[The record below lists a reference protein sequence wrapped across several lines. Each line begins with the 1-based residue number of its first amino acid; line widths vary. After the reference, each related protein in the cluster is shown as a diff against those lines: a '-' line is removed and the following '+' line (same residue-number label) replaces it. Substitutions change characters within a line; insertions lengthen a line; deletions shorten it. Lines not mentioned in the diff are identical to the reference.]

1 MSDERLQRDD
11 DALLGKLLRA
21 GDSDEPSSQTVQ
33 KVLLAVTATASATGA
48 ASAAGAA
55 GAAGAAKAAAT
66 GASGSALLSGGVLKW
81 LGIGV
86 VLGVGTSVGVQAA
99 LNAGSKPAP
108 TLAAKTAALPGIA
121 EKAGAALRQS
131 KAAPIEPEQV
141 AAPEPNENPAAEA
154 SPANRAPIPKAIANS
169 EAVPGSGAKSGT
181 TPGTL
186 KDELLV
192 LERAR
197 GAVARGDS
205 AAANAAISEYRTRF
219 PKGRLYPELTLVRID
234 LLAQSG
240 RQAQARQLA
249 ARFLA
254 NNPQSPS
261 AARLKAR
268 FDLGK

>member
-1 MSDERLQRDD
+1 MSDERLRRDD

-21 GDSDEPSSQTVQ
+21 GDTDEPSSQTVQ

-55 GAAGAAKAAAT
+55 GAAKAAGAA
-66 GASGSALLSGGVLKW
+66 GASGSSALLSGGVLKW

-86 VLGVGTSVGVQAA
+86 LFGVGTSVGVQAA
-99 LNAGSKPAP
+99 LNSDSQPAP
-108 TLAAKTAALPGIA
+108 TLAAKTAALPGLA
-121 EKAGAALRQS
+121 EKAGAALREP
-131 KAAPIEPEQV
+131 KAAPIQPEEMV
-141 AAPEPNENPAAEA
+141 APVPNAETSPAIPAPPAKAIGNPAARSPSNAAPAA
-154 SPANRAPIPKAIANS
+154 SSN
-169 EAVPGSGAKSGT
+169 
-181 TPGTL
+181 TL

-197 GAVARGDS
+197 GAVAQGNS
-205 AAANAAISEYRTRF
+205 AAANSAISEYRTRF

-254 NNPQSPS
+254 NHPQSPS

-268 FDLGK
+268 FGLGD